1 MKDFITIILLLL
13 LGIGFII
20 IYPWLAFWFAYL
32 GGILAKIFIGQELVA
47 GFALLGINISIEQIP
62 LIAGTLGWI
71 GGFFK
76 VISSS
81 ASKKEN

>member
-13 LGIGFII
+13 LAVGFII

-62 LIAGTLGWI
+62 LIARTLGWI

-76 VISSS
+76 AISSS
-81 ASKKEN
+81 KSKND